1 MRIAFI
7 IIFVNSF
14 MLSNAQSNLQ
24 LIGHLKL
31 DSVSLAGC
39 WHYVDDFNSEYALV
53 GTSKGLSIVDVSNP
67 TTPKVRFKVPG
78 ILNTW
83 REVKTWGGFAYVGS
97 EASGSGITIVDLRSL
112 PDTIYW
118 KVWKGDTAHV
128 DFVTRSH
135 TVQAEA
141 GYLYVFGGGP
151 STNGAV
157 ICDLVDPWNP
167 KIIGEYTTNYVHDGF
182 IRGDTLWTSEIY
194 VGQFGVV
201 NIANRTDP
209 QLIITNPTPAAFN
222 HNSNLSDDSKV
233 LFTTDEKPG
242 APLAAFDVSD
252 LQNITLLDTYYP
264 SYKPTAEV
272 HNVRV
277 LGNFLINPSYGGQLT
292 VVDATRPNN
301 LIETERAL
309 LGTSL
314 VWDADPYL
322 PSGIIFATARN
333 EGLFIYQ
340 PKYKRAA
347 YLEGRI
353 TDLATGF
360 PIPGAKIEILNLPA
374 QDSSQADG
382 TYKTGTDTS
391 GIFSV
396 AVSHPLFQ
404 SKVINQVSL
413 QSGQVTL
420 LDVKL
425 NATVDVM
432 QVNNLATYEVYPTT
446 FDQIL
451 QIKTNNPNTQGLS
464 FELME
469 LSGRPVSSTVISS
482 NQQRLVMPNTLHAGT
497 YLGRIVDKSKTV
509 LCQTILFKSK

>member
-1 MRIAFI
+1 MRFAFI
-7 IIFVNSF
+7 FIFIYNAI
-14 MLSNAQSNLQ
+14 LSNAQSDLQ
-24 LIGHLKL
+24 LLGHLNL
-31 DSVSLAGC
+31 DSVTLAGC
-39 WHYVDDFNSEYALV
+39 WHYVDDSGGEYALV
-53 GTSKGLSIVDVSNP
+53 GTSKGLSIVDISQPAIPVQ
-67 TTPKVRFKVPG
+67 RFKVPG
-78 ILNTW
+78 IVNTW

-128 DFVTRSH
+128 DFVVRSH

-141 GYLYVFGGGP
+141 GYLYIFGSGP

-167 KIIGEYTTNYVHDGF
+167 KIVGEYTKNYVHDGF

-201 NIANRTDP
+201 NIANRADP

-233 LFTTDEKPG
+233 LFTTDEKAG

-292 VVDATRPNN
+292 IVDATRPSN
-301 LIETERAL
+301 LVETERAL

-347 YLEGRI
+347 YLEGKI
-353 TDLATGF
+353 TDLTTGL
-360 PIPGAKIEILNLPA
+360 PITGAKIEISALSI
-374 QDSSQADG
+374 QDSSLADG
-382 TYKTGTDTS
+382 IYKTGTDTS
-391 GIFSV
+391 GVFSITF
-396 AVSHPLFQ
+396 SHPFYQ
-404 SKVINQVSL
+404 SKVMNQVAL
-413 QSGQVTL
+413 QSGQITQ
-420 LDVKL
+420 LDIGLSASVQVIEVEEP
-425 NATVDVM
+425 ATF
-432 QVNNLATYEVYPTT
+432 EIYPTI
-446 FDQIL
+446 FGESL
-451 QIKTNNPNTQGLS
+451 QFKTSKINTQGLC
-464 FELME
+464 FVL
-469 LSGRPVSSTVISS
+469 LDALGCPVFTKVIS
-482 NQQRLVMPNTLHAGT
+482 NVEQLVALPGLLPNGT
-497 YLGRIVDKSKTV
+497 YVGKVIDNHKTV
-509 LCQTILFKSK
+509 LYQTTMFKLN